1 MSVASH
7 VRSRLGSAR
16 AGFVFVLQL
25 YAGCVFS
32 ASPWTGGLLL
42 LATLFAPWSALLGL
56 AAVGSALLCARALCL
71 LSEKNPAA
79 VYAYSA
85 LFVGL
90 IAARTFAE
98 PLVALTFALLG
109 AATSALMTAS
119 LRELGQRFALPALS
133 LPFVAVYLCAIGS
146 GRVLSLA
153 WADAPP
159 ASHSFITEHVPE
171 LARVYLEALGAVV
184 CDGRAEVGM
193 LVLAGLLASSLHTAL
208 LTSLGFAVG
217 LSVSRTLQIA
227 PELQLMLL
235 LNAMFTALA
244 LGSSQRPGSRD
255 AYILAALGAL
265 LCAICTPSL
274 SGPLGKVALSPLSL
288 PFNLSFYA
296 VLLVARQRSQPAQA
310 HTPASNPTHSV
321 IAYRT
326 PH

>member
-1 MSVASH
+1 MNAT
-7 VRSRLGSAR
+7 
-16 AGFVFVLQL
+16 FVLQL

-32 ASPWTGGLLL
+32 ASPWTGGLLV
-42 LATLFAPWSALLGL
+42 LATLFSPWSALLGL
-56 AAVGSALLCARALCL
+56 AAVGSALATARALCL
-71 LSEKNPAA
+71 LSERNPAP
-79 VYAYSA
+79 VYTYSA

-90 IAARTFAE
+90 IAARTFDD
-98 PLVALTFALLG
+98 PTVALTFALLG

-119 LRELGQRFALPALS
+119 LRELGQRVALPALS
-133 LPFVAVYLCAIGS
+133 LPFVAVYLCALGV
-146 GRVLSLA
+146 GRVLSLP

-159 ASHSFITEHVPE
+159 ASHSLIVDHVPE

-184 CDGRAEVGM
+184 CDGRAEVGL
-193 LVLAGLLASSLHTAL
+193 LVFASLLASSVHTAL

-244 LGSSQRPGSRD
+244 LGSSQRLGSRPSY
-255 AYILAALGAL
+255 ALATLGAL
-265 LCAICTPSL
+265 LCALCTPSL
-274 SGPLGKVALSPLSL
+274 SAPLGKLALAPLSL

-296 VLLVARQRSQPAQA
+296 VLLVARQRSGPVQANPPAG
-310 HTPASNPTHSV
+310 HPTHSV